1 MKRFAVSV
9 IVALFSGIT
18 FAQTRA
24 ELYNRFDKS
33 ISQSDSTAIASLIED
48 WEKLYPDDAELYSVR
63 ANYYFMNA
71 INKVTVMS
79 DKEPTDGRR
88 TLVFLDLLGVTR
100 YMYTESHYNTA
111 RIGLAEGTLA
121 EGIAKYPDRLDLRLG
136 KVAIHL
142 QAKENALAALEI
154 ESALERSVVNKNKW
168 LGTLDE
174 PIKTDGVSYLRECVQ
189 DYFVDFINADDMIS
203 AGSIVDAAIRLYP
216 KDAVFLADKGTIC
229 YYSNDLKGALKWY
242 LASRENAPDDML
254 VADNI
259 ARIYDKLGDKQNA
272 IKYYRIV
279 AESGDE
285 NYAESARA
293 RLKNLT
299 AR

>member
-1 MKRFAVSV
+1 M
-9 IVALFSGIT
+9 
-18 FAQTRA
+18 
-24 ELYNRFDKS
+24 
-33 ISQSDSTAIASLIED
+33 
-48 WEKLYPDDAELYSVR
+48 
-63 ANYYFMNA
+63 
-71 INKVTVMS
+71 
-79 DKEPTDGRR
+79 
-88 TLVFLDLLGVTR
+88 
-100 YMYTESHYNTA
+100 
-111 RIGLAEGTLA
+111 TLA
-121 EGIAKYPDRLDLRLG
+121 E
-136 KVAIHL
+136 
-142 QAKENALAALEI
+142 
-154 ESALERSVVNKNKW
+154 
-168 LGTLDE
+168 
-174 PIKTDGVSYLRECVQ
+174 
-189 DYFVDFINADDMIS
+189 
-203 AGSIVDAAIRLYP
+203 SIIDAAIRLYP

-285 NYAESARA
+285 NYAESARV

>member
-33 ISQSDSTAIASLIED
+33 ISQSDSTAIVSLIED

-88 TLVFLDLLGVTR
+88 TLVFLDSLGVTR

-136 KVAIHL
+136 KVTIHL
-142 QAKENALAALEI
+142 QAKENALAAREI

-168 LGTLDE
+168 LGTLDG
-174 PIKTDGVSYLRECVQ
+174 PIKTNGISYLRECVQ
-189 DYFVDFINADDMIS
+189 DYFVDFINADDMTS
-203 AGSIVDAAIRLYP
+203 AESIVDAAIRLYP

-229 YYSNDLKGALKWY
+229 YYSDDLRGALKWY

-279 AESGDE
+279 AKSGDE

>member
-1 MKRFAVSV
+1 MLNISCKFIVWLEQEENGDRFWWFKTIKFGHLDIWGDFGKSV
-9 IVALFSGIT
+9 NGQARMPASGERT
-18 FAQTRA
+18 
-24 ELYNRFDKS
+24 
-33 ISQSDSTAIASLIED
+33 D
-48 WEKLYPDDAELYSVR
+48 W
-63 ANYYFMNA
+63 
-71 INKVTVMS
+71 
-79 DKEPTDGRR
+79 
-88 TLVFLDLLGVTR
+88 LLQPR
-100 YMYTESHYNTA
+100 W
-111 RIGLAEGTLA
+111 
-121 EGIAKYPDRLDLRLG
+121 LG
-136 KVAIHL
+136 KVTIHL
-142 QAKENALAALEI
+142 RAKENALAAREI

-174 PIKTDGVSYLRECVQ
+174 PIKTNGVSYLRECVQ
-189 DYFVDFINADDMIS
+189 DYFVDFINADDMTS
-203 AGSIVDAAIRLYP
+203 AESVVDAAIRLYP

-229 YYSNDLKGALKWY
+229 YYSNDLNGALKWY

-285 NYAESARA
+285 NYAESASA